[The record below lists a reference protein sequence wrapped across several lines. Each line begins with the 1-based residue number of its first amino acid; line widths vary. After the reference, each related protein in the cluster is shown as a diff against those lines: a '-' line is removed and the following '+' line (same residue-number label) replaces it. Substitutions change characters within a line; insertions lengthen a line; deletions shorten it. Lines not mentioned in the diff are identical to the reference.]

1 MKKKMIFS
9 AIIILLL
16 LLFIVPIIIYKQ
28 MFDKRF
34 TTPMHDIDIT
44 KISSIKREKYEF
56 NSNNNQTLIGY
67 HYHLNK
73 KTKGIIIFSHGLGG
87 GHRSNLPIINYFVK
101 NNYSVFAYDA
111 TACDESEGKVF
122 GGINQAVIDLEYAI
136 NFVENEDDFK
146 EMPILLMGH
155 SMGGYATMS
164 VLNKKPEIKG
174 VVSVSGFN
182 KLTDMIQSTVEEEL
196 GSFGKVMLPPIM
208 LYERLKFKEYAQFTS
223 EKGILNSD
231 AKLFIIHS
239 EDDDVVNK
247 KFSYDVYYN
256 LYENKYKNTDKIK
269 FKLYKA
275 KGHNYIFYKQ
285 DKLEEIREFYRNKF
299 KQFNENYEKMKEKQD
314 KYQEEDLSKGI
325 WLNGIDTKMLD
336 EILQFYDDVLGVK
349 K

>member
-1 MKKKMIFS
+1 MKK
-9 AIIILLL
+9 IILFVIFLL
-16 LLFIVPIIIYKQ
+16 LSALFMAPIIIYKQ
-28 MFDKRF
+28 MFNKRF
-34 TTPMHDIDIT
+34 TTPMHEIDIT
-44 KISSIKREKYEF
+44 KISSIKRKKYEF
-56 NSNNNQTLIGY
+56 PSNQNQTLVGY
-67 HYHLNK
+67 HYYLNK
-73 KTKGIIIFSHGLGG
+73 NPKGVIIFSHGLGG
-87 GHRSNLPIINYFVK
+87 GHRGNLPIINYFVK
-101 NNYSVFAYDA
+101 NNYSVFAYDS

-122 GGINQAVIDLEYAI
+122 GGINQAVIDLEYVI

-146 EMPILLMGH
+146 GMPILLLGH

-196 GSFGKVMLPPIM
+196 GSFGKFMLPPIM

-223 EKGILNSD
+223 EKGIINSD

-239 EDDDVVNK
+239 EDDEVVNK

-256 LYENKYKNTDKIK
+256 LYQNKYKNTDKIK
-269 FKLYKA
+269 FKLYKN

-285 DKLEEIREFYRNKF
+285 DKLEEILQFYRNEF
-299 KQFNENYEKMKEKQD
+299 NQFNENDEKMKEKQVKD
-314 KYQEEDLSKGI
+314 EEGLSKSV